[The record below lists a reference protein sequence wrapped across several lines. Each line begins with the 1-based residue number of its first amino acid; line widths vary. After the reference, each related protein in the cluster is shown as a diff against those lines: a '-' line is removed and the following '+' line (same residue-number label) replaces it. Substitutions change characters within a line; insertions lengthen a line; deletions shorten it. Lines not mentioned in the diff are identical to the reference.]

1 MKHYELLKLVPGADP
16 VEVQEK
22 LSKCFRKLNDATDWV
37 THPIIY
43 RSCREED
50 DYDLMIVVDIDGE
63 ERVAELMTHPLAS
76 ELEGKV
82 KDFIHKHKTFDH
94 Y

>member
-22 LSKCFRKLNDATDWV
+22 LMKSFRELDGARDWLN
-37 THPIIY
+37 HPVIF

-50 DYDLMIVVDIDGE
+50 DYDLMVVVEIDAE
-63 ERVAELMTHPLAS
+63 ERMGELADDPLA
-76 ELEGKV
+76 LEFQGRVAQSIK
-82 KDFIHKHKTFDH
+82 KRKTFDH

>member
-37 THPIIY
+37 THPVIY

-63 ERVAELMTHPLAS
+63 ERVAELMTHPL
-76 ELEGKV
+76 EGKV